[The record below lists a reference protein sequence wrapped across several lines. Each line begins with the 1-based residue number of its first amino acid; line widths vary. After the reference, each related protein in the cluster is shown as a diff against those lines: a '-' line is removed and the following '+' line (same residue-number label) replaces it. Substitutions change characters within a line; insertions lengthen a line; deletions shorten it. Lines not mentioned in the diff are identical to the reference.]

1 MPTPTPP
8 PFGPSGSLRLKLTNL
23 VTGANVWIYRRT
35 SGRVGG
41 RIGTAPVLL
50 VDHVGRKSGRA
61 RTTPLLYL
69 QDGRDLVIV
78 ASRAGSDST
87 PAWWLNLK
95 ANPATTAQVGPAR
108 RKVITHQATPE
119 EKAALWPRLV
129 EMYGD
134 YAVYQQRTKR
144 EIPVIILSPAD

>member
-1 MPTPTPP
+1 MPTPP
-8 PFGPSGSLRLKLTNL
+8 PFAPPGSLRLKLTNL

-35 SGRVGG
+35 GGRLGGRVAK
-41 RIGTAPVLL
+41 APVLL

-69 QDGRDLVIV
+69 RDGRDLVIV
-78 ASRAGSDST
+78 ASRAGSDAT

-95 ANPATTAQVGPAR
+95 AEPATTVQVGAER
-108 RKVITHQATPE
+108 RKVIARRATPE

-134 YAVYQQRTKR
+134 YAVYQQRTTR
-144 EIPVIILSPAD
+144 EIPVIILSPEGQA

>member
-1 MPTPTPP
+1 MPTPP
-8 PFGPSGSLRLKLTNL
+8 PFAPPGSLRLKLTN
-23 VTGANVWIYRRT
+23 VITGANVWIYRRT
-35 SGRVGG
+35 GGRLGGRVG
-41 RIGTAPVLL
+41 RSPVLL

-69 QDGRDLVIV
+69 KDGRDLVIV

-95 ANPATTAQVGPAR
+95 ANPATTVQVGTER
-108 RKVITHQATPE
+108 RKVSARQATAA

-134 YAVYQQRTKR
+134 YAVYQQRTTR
-144 EIPVIILSPAD
+144 EIPVIILSPEGQA